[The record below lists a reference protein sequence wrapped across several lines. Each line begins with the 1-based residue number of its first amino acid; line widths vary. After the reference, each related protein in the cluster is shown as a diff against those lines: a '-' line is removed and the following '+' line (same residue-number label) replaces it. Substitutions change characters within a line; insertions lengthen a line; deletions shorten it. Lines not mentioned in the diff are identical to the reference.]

1 MTAARLQAP
10 PGGDLPMRRR
20 LTFASSLL
28 LGIALSLASTAIA
41 LADVHGGP
49 FPK

>member
-1 MTAARLQAP
+1 
-10 PGGDLPMRRR
+10 MRRR
-20 LTFASSLL
+20 LTLARSLL

-41 LADVHGGP
+41 LADGPRAP